1 MIEQYKEGLEYSDE
15 VKNAVRYGYLYRK
28 EAEDFDQSL
37 KYCLPDASD
46 VLLWLGNIILS
57 GYVYDKI
64 KDYANKSLKWLKENG
79 KKVDSETESVLE
91 SEEELKVFYEYV
103 VEFNE
108 HRMSVTEE
116 QKNYIKEEIFADYGA
131 AKEVD
136 IIHKKGRMATLEERK
151 VIYREALIYAEKLTE
166 IKN

>member
-1 MIEQYKEGLEYSDE
+1 MIEQYKEGLGYSDE

-28 EAEDFDQSL
+28 EVEDVDQSI

-46 VLLWLGNIILS
+46 VLLWLGNIILG

-64 KDYANKSLKWLKENG
+64 KDYAKKLLNWLKENG

-91 SEEELKVFYEYV
+91 SEDELKIFYEYV
-103 VEFNE
+103 VEFSE

-116 QKNYIKEEIFADYGA
+116 QKSYIKEEIFADFLA
-131 AKEVD
+131 AKETE
-136 IIHKKGRMATLEERK
+136 IYKKEGRMATVEERK
-151 VIYREALIYAEKLTE
+151 IIYRDAMIHAERLTE
-166 IKN
+166 NKK

>member
-1 MIEQYKEGLEYSDE
+1 MEQYKEGLTYSYE
-15 VKNAVRYGYLYRK
+15 VKNAVRYGYQYRK
-28 EAEDFDQSL
+28 EAEDINQSL
-37 KYCLPDASD
+37 KCCLPDASD
-46 VLLWLGNIILS
+46 VLLWLGNAILG
-57 GYVYDKI
+57 GYMYDKI
-64 KDYANKSLKWLKENG
+64 KILAKNIKQWLKEN
-79 KKVDSETESVLE
+79 KRNVDQETATILE
-91 SEEELKVFYEYV
+91 NEEELKVFYEYV

>member
-1 MIEQYKEGLEYSDE
+1 MEQYKEGLTYSYE
-15 VKNAVRYGYLYRK
+15 VKNAVRYGYQYRK
-28 EAEDFDQSL
+28 EAEDINQSL

-46 VLLWLGNIILS
+46 VLLWLGNAILS
-57 GYVYDKI
+57 GYMYDKI
-64 KDYANKSLKWLKENG
+64 KILAKNIKQWLKEN
-79 KKVDSETESVLE
+79 KRNVDQETATILE
-91 SEEELKVFYEYV
+91 NDEELKVFYEYV

-131 AKEVD
+131 AKEID
-136 IIHKKGRMATLEERK
+136 IMNKKGRMATLEERK

-166 IKN
+166 IKK